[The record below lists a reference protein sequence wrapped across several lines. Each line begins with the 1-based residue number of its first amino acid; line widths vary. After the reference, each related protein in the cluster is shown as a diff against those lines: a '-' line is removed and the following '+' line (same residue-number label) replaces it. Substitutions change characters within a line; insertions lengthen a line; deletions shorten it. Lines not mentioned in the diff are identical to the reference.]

1 MTRLFAAVRLATLLA
16 AIPLTACSTPPPPYA
31 PTALAIPRSGQ
42 SVSQFLADDLA
53 CRNYMAVANRPAVG
67 NSASNAGVVA
77 GGAQSPYDV
86 AYAQCM
92 TSKGYM
98 VANSNWINAVI
109 RPPRYG
115 SASPGGYPSAG
126 ATPGGHRY

>member
-1 MTRLFAAVRLATLLA
+1 MTRLFVALRLAPLLA

-31 PTALAIPRSGQ
+31 PAALAIPRSGE
-42 SVSQFLADDLA
+42 SVSQFLGDDLA
-53 CRNYMAVANRPAVG
+53 CRNYMAAANRSTVG
-67 NSASNAGVVA
+67 NNSSNAGAVA
-77 GGAQSPYDV
+77 GGAQSPSDV

-98 VANSNWINAVI
+98 VENSNWMNAVI
-109 RPPRYG
+109 GPPRYG

-126 ATPGGHRY
+126 ASPGGHRY